1 MVYYNIHTHHLP
13 VHPEDVAIVNCLVP
27 ALDAGS
33 HPEQAISRLEKADTA
48 GCLCVPASSAGTGL
62 FHSVGIHPWYIYNVE
77 EQLAE
82 LKRQAMLPG
91 VVAIGETG
99 LDKLAEAPLERQQE
113 VFKASA
119 AFAENLG
126 IFLIIHCVK
135 AWDELIALKK
145 ELKPR
150 MPWIIHGFRGNATL
164 AKQLIR
170 QGFYLSFGE
179 RFNPEAVREAWPGRL
194 FAETDDRETDI
205 RTVYRDLSASLDLR
219 LEQFAAQIAGNV
231 HNVLRLPGKIV

>member
-1 MVYYNIHTHHLP
+1 MVYYDIHTHSQP

-33 HPEQAISRLEKADTA
+33 HKQPAVSSFPNDDMAFS
-48 GCLCVPASSAGTGL
+48 GCDPASSAGKGKL
-62 FHSVGIHPWYIYNVE
+62 HSVGIHPWYIYNVE
-77 EQLAE
+77 EQLVGLE
-82 LKRQAMLPG
+82 RQAMLPG
-91 VVAIGETG
+91 VVAIGEAG

-119 AFAENLG
+119 ALAESLG
-126 IFLIIHCVK
+126 VFLIIHCVK

-150 MPWIIHGFRGNATL
+150 MPWVIHGFRGNAAL
-164 AKQLIR
+164 AGQLIR

-179 RFNPEAVREAWPGRL
+179 YFNPAAVRVAWPDRL
-194 FAETDDRETDI
+194 FAETDDREIDI
-205 RTVYRDLSASLDLR
+205 RTVYDHLSASLDLP
-219 LEQFAAQIAGNV
+219 LERFAAQVAENV
-231 HNVLRLPGKIV
+231 HNVLHLS